1 MAKIIINGGKTL
13 NGEVKI
19 SGAKNAVLPIMS
31 ATLLCPGKF
40 TIYNVPD
47 LRDTRTMMQLLEI
60 TGAKT
65 SFENGTVHIDTS
77 DVNNPEAPYDLVKNY
92 ESLFLCL
99 RPSYIEIW

>member
-1 MAKIIINGGKTL
+1 MAKILINGGKTL
-13 NGEVKI
+13 SGEVKI

-40 TIYNVPD
+40 TIHNVPD

-65 SFENGTVHIDTS
+65 EFNNGSINIDST
-77 DVNNPEAPYDLVKNY
+77 DVYNPEAP
-92 ESLFLCL
+92 
-99 RPSYIEIW
+99 